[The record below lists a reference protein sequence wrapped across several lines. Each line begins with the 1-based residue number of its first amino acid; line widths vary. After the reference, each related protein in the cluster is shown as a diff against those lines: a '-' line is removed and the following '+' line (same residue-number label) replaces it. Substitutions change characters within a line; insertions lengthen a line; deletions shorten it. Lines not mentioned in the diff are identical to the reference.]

1 MDLRI
6 RIRIHP
12 KNVMDPQHCFKEC
25 TPQVKDAVQDAA
37 VLEEVL
43 RMLLEIINS
52 CIVNQVSQW
61 SSSLMSLMRVN
72 D

>member
-1 MDLRI
+1 
-6 RIRIHP
+6 
-12 KNVMDPQHCFKEC
+12 
-25 TPQVKDAVQDAA
+25 VKDAVQDAA

-52 CIVNQVSQW
+52 CIVNQVSRRLH
-61 SSSLMSLMRVN
+61 SLRSLMRLS

>member
-1 MDLRI
+1 
-6 RIRIHP
+6 
-12 KNVMDPQHCFKEC
+12 
-25 TPQVKDAVQDAA
+25 VKDAVQDAA

-52 CIVNQVSQW
+52 CIVNQVSRRLH
-61 SSSLMSLMRVN
+61 SLRSLMRVN

>member
-1 MDLRI
+1 
-6 RIRIHP
+6 
-12 KNVMDPQHCFKEC
+12 
-25 TPQVKDAVQDAA
+25 VKDAVQDAA

-52 CIVNQVSQW
+52 CIVNQVSRE
-61 SSSLMSLMRVN
+61 SSSLRSFMSLS

>member
-1 MDLRI
+1 
-6 RIRIHP
+6 
-12 KNVMDPQHCFKEC
+12 MDPEHCCKEC
-25 TPQVKDAVQDAA
+25 IPQVKDAVQDAA

-52 CIVNQVSQW
+52 CIVNQVSRRLH
-61 SSSLMSLMRVN
+61 SLRSLMRLS